1 MNEYEPLKFEL
12 PEDFKDRITKQEMTL
27 MMFLAI
33 NCIVLPPKDDLTKED
48 IINGVRGILHGYMK
62 YLETG
67 KKELSSEAIN
77 LMQSMSHVIESI
89 H

>member
-33 NCIVLPPKDDLTKED
+33 NCIVLPPKDDLTKE
-48 IINGVRGILHGYMK
+48 II
-62 YLETG
+62 
-67 KKELSSEAIN
+67 KKVFNKIN
-77 LMQSMSHVIESI
+77 IIVKK
-89 H
+89 